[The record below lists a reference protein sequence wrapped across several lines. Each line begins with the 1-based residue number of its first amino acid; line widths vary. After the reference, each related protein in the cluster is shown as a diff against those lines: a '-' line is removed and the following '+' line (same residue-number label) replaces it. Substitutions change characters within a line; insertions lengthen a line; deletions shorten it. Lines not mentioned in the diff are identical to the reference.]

1 MKKYRNNI
9 WTKILVLSG
18 LVWMSVSCE
27 DPYEDSTYVNDDN
40 LPPLA
45 LTMSAD
51 TAATGWVEVLEY
63 AGMYDALNYALD
75 VFTVFL
81 PTNEALDSFYTAKG
95 VSSIQELGK
104 QYAIDL
110 VKTHTVLDSL
120 KIDDITKKSALVNL
134 AGDQLV
140 VGVYMGDAKK
150 FILLDEGLTSR
161 SEVVEAEIKAYNG
174 YIYRMNA
181 VINPLNES
189 VYEKFA
195 KGGKS
200 GDSNRYS
207 IMNQALLATGWADSL
222 SVIQDTLWYTSGSY
236 KVTRRYYTLLAVAD
250 ETFQKDDISSFD
262 ALVQKLGATADYTSR
277 TNELNQYVAYHILK
291 ASNGT
296 IDLKYPLNMIA
307 DNAMMEDGT
316 FEEYFTSDS
325 VKLMDTAAEDM
336 ILQLTRRGQVSGTE
350 SYIFNEQA
358 ESASLI
364 DDYSDVLA
372 KNGFLHELDGYL
384 PVWKPEQSLLV
395 WDLADYVSVKS
406 AVETVGDDLYK
417 PAEPVSSECKVSLA
431 SLTDVYTYEQ
441 GPNGTGGNTYHSISY
456 VNCKKNL
463 SDANNNDRVVFNL
476 GYMGWVEMK
485 TPTLVRGKYRVELD
499 FIYTFDHSFMRTMS
513 DGNGGLM
520 KFTFDGE
527 NEKLASP
534 YTTVSKNSVGV
545 YSTVLYDE
553 IEFDRTASHLMKFIV
568 MDPAASTNGKFS
580 LQFDC
585 IRFIPITE

>member
-9 WTKILVLSG
+9 WTKLLVLSG

-45 LTMSAD
+45 LTMSTD
-51 TAATGWVEVLEY
+51 IAATGWVEVLEY

-75 VFTVFL
+75 VFTVFI

-120 KIDDITKKSALVNL
+120 KIDDIVNKSSLTNL
-134 AGDQLV
+134 AGEQLM
-140 VGVYMGDAKK
+140 VGIYMGDAKK
-150 FILLDEGLTSR
+150 FLLTDQGLTSK
-161 SEVVEAEIKAYNG
+161 SEVVEAEMKAYNG

-189 VYEKFA
+189 VYDKFS

-200 GDSNRYS
+200 GDANRYS
-207 IMNQALLATGWADSL
+207 IMNQALQATGWADSL
-222 SVIQDTLWYTSGSY
+222 SVIQDTLWYTSGAY

-250 ETFQKDDISSFD
+250 ETYQKDGIASFD
-262 ALVQKLGATADYTSR
+262 ALVQKLGATTDYTSE

-296 IDLKYPLNMIA
+296 VDLKSPLNLITESA
-307 DNAMMEDGT
+307 VLEDGT
-316 FEEYFTSDS
+316 FEEYFTADS
-325 VKLMDTAAEDM
+325 VKLMDTAAEGM
-336 ILQLTRRGQVSGTE
+336 ILQLTRKGRVAGTE
-350 SYIFNEQA
+350 SYVFNEQS

-364 DDYSDVLA
+364 EDDSDVLA

-384 PVWKPEQSLLV
+384 PVWEPEQSLLV

-406 AVETVGDDLYK
+406 AVEAEGDNLYK

-431 SLTDVYTYEQ
+431 PLTDVYTFEQ

-463 SDANNNDRVVFNL
+463 SDANNNDRVVFNV
-476 GYMGWVEMK
+476 GYMGWVQMK

-499 FIYTFDHSFMRTMS
+499 FIYTYDHSFMRTMS

-527 NEKLASP
+527 NEVLASP
-534 YTTVSKNSVGV
+534 YTTVSKNTVGV

-553 IEFDRTASHLMKFIV
+553 IEFDRTASHQMKFIV
-568 MDPAASTNGKFS
+568 MDPAASTNSKFS
-580 LQFDC
+580 LQLDC